1 MKGQSSEVLVVESE
15 KIFNEFKMTK
25 EVKKDGEI
33 ILKKLNSNLDSLYN
47 QMNFEK
53 NEQIKTALTQR
64 IIEER
69 QKVQDFNDHF
79 ISEESTKIWNR
90 INSYTSDYGKEKNC
104 SVIIGSQKNGNVFY
118 IESEHD
124 ITSDLLNYI
133 NKRYEGT
140 N

>member
-53 NEQIKTALTQR
+53 NEQIKTM
-64 IIEER
+64 
-69 QKVQDFNDHF
+69 FF
-79 ISEESTKIWNR
+79 I
-90 INSYTSDYGKEKNC
+90 
-104 SVIIGSQKNGNVFY
+104 
-118 IESEHD
+118 
-124 ITSDLLNYI
+124 
-133 NKRYEGT
+133 
-140 N
+140 